1 MRRWQ
6 NTYWCGYPRQ
16 PIPGMLVACSVQS
29 IWAKCMDH
37 ACPNGSRPNI
47 IQSKIKIFMF
57 WNSFNCLLFQH
68 VHPIIMALF
77 FVFARFLVLVVSV
90 FQSWCNQFW
99 FWKHL
104 NAINGDHC
112 DMYRSESLCLNSLT
126 KNPWSTVSIP
136 RFKENAKWN
145 DGILLVLWIVELIS
159 FAIWFTLCH
168 LRNSTT
174 IEGSTI
180 VSSSMKQM
188 THPRVDF
195 TMYPWAHWTKRKRQ
209 HVSHRRLI
217 RK

>member
-1 MRRWQ
+1 MTDFASATRI
-6 NTYWCGYPRQ
+6 YFGIC
-16 PIPGMLVACSVQS
+16 QS
-29 IWAKCMDH
+29 CYNFRMADLGIGRTMH
-37 ACPNGSRPNI
+37 LI
-47 IQSKIKIFMF
+47 IK
-57 WNSFNCLLFQH
+57 N
-68 VHPIIMALF
+68 
-77 FVFARFLVLVVSV
+77 VSV
-90 FQSWCNQFW
+90 FQSWCNPYW
-99 FWKHL
+99 IWKHL
-104 NAINGDHC
+104 KAIINGDHC
-112 DMYRSESLCLNSLT
+112 DMHRSESFCVNSAT
-126 KNPWSTVSIP
+126 KNPWSAVSIP
-136 RFKENAKWN
+136 RFKQNAKWN
-145 DGILLVLWIVELIS
+145 NSILSVLWIVELIS